1 MRARGHAVS
10 MPQLAPHAIAN
21 SCETACYAISCDK
34 IADILRA
41 MPDSAFDTVD
51 RAIVA
56 RLQQDGRIANV
67 DLADAVSLSPSACL
81 RRTKALEAAGVI
93 AGYRA
98 EVDRDA
104 LGQGLTVFIALR
116 VDQHSRETSR
126 LIEDSLAEIPAIVE
140 CHVISGEADFLLE
153 AVVPDLAAY
162 EQLLLDR
169 VLAIGPVRD
178 ARSTFVIR
186 TSRSRGPI
194 PVDRL
199 GRT

>member
-1 MRARGHAVS
+1 V
-10 MPQLAPHAIAN
+10 PEDKFDAI
-21 SCETACYAISCDK
+21 
-34 IADILRA
+34 
-41 MPDSAFDTVD
+41 D

-67 DLADAVSLSPSACL
+67 DLAEAVSLSPSACL

-93 AGYRA
+93 ASYRA

>member
-1 MRARGHAVS
+1 
-10 MPQLAPHAIAN
+10 MPEDN
-21 SCETACYAISCDK
+21 
-34 IADILRA
+34 
-41 MPDSAFDTVD
+41 FDEID

-98 EVDRDA
+98 EVSRDA

-126 LIEDSLAEIPAIVE
+126 LIEHSVAEIPGIVE

-153 AVVPDLAAY
+153 AVVPDLTAY

>member
-1 MRARGHAVS
+1 
-10 MPQLAPHAIAN
+10 
-21 SCETACYAISCDK
+21 
-34 IADILRA
+34 
-41 MPDSAFDTVD
+41 MPDNLSAVPEDNFDAID

-67 DLADAVSLSPSACL
+67 DLADALSPSACL

-98 EVDRDA
+98 EVSRDA
-104 LGQGLTVFIALR
+104 LGQGLTAFIALR

-126 LIEDSLAEIPAIVE
+126 LIEDSVAEIPGIVE

-153 AVVPDLAAY
+153 AVVPDLTAY

-186 TSRSRGPI
+186 TSRSRGLI

>member
-1 MRARGHAVS
+1 
-10 MPQLAPHAIAN
+10 MPQEPPHAIAN
-21 SCETACYAISCDK
+21 SCKDEPWHAITCGE
-34 IADILRA
+34 IPDILRA
-41 MPDSAFDTVD
+41 VAEDNFDEID

-98 EVDRDA
+98 EVSRDA

-126 LIEDSLAEIPAIVE
+126 LIEDSVAEIPGIVE

-153 AVVPDLAAY
+153 AVVPDLTAY